1 MGMKLS
7 FRHIKIANPLVGK
20 PMNGLPLLIELE
32 HVSKVYQAGEIS
44 VQALDDVS
52 FSIQRGEFVAI
63 VGQSGSGKT
72 TLLDIVGCLN
82 RPTAGEYRL
91 DGDSI
96 HSLSDH
102 ELTMIRNRKIGF
114 IFQTFHLLPR
124 KTALENVQLPLLYAG
139 LSRQEQRDRALELL
153 NQVGLET
160 RTHHYTNQLSGGQQ
174 QRVAIARALANRPD
188 IVLADE
194 PTGNLDSQSGHDI
207 LTMFHQL
214 HQQGQTIIIITHDRD
229 IAMQAQRRISL
240 ADGKIMSDEHLSTPS
255 PALV

>member
-20 PMNGLPLLIELE
+20 PMNGFPLLIELE
-32 HVSKVYQAGEIS
+32 HVSKVYQTGEIA

>member
-1 MGMKLS
+1 MFMLQQP
-7 FRHIKIANPLVGK
+7 A
-20 PMNGLPLLIELE
+20 LIELE
-32 HVSKVYQAGEIS
+32 HINKIYRAGEIE
-44 VQALDDVS
+44 VRALANVS

-72 TLLDIVGCLN
+72 TLLDILGCLN
-82 RPTAGEYRL
+82 RPTEGEYRL
-91 DGDSI
+91 DGHSI

-102 ELTMIRNRKIGF
+102 ELTIIRNRKIGF

-139 LSRQEQRDRALELL
+139 TSREEQRQRALELL
-153 NQVGLET
+153 ARVGLDN

-194 PTGNLDSQSGHDI
+194 PTGNLDSQSGQDI

-214 HQQGQTIIIITHDRD
+214 HQQGQTIIMITHDRD
-229 IAMQAQRRISL
+229 IATQAQRRISL
-240 ADGKIMSDEHLSTPS
+240 ADGKIVLDDQLADAS
-255 PALV
+255 PTIV